1 MQNMPF
7 AHLHLKPDS
16 RNMLSGYFHRREG
29 DFIMQEKTIVYNT
42 SLGAVRGI
50 ETEHCVQFLGVPYAR
65 ASRFDYAAPVE
76 HWDGE
81 LDATAFGPACPQN
94 RAVHEHLE
102 NPTRRF
108 YKKEFREGQ
117 SFRYD
122 EDCLN
127 LNIYAPKGA
136 RGCPVVLFFHG
147 GGFDSGMNSEG
158 PFDGSRLAGR
168 GIVTVFAN
176 YRLGVLGYLTHEEIR
191 RRTGRD
197 GNFGLDDQLTAVRW
211 VKAHIADFGG
221 DGENITLLGQSAGAI
236 SIQDLCLNPDHKGL
250 FQRAAMMSGGGLFPR
265 FAQPKRAE
273 DTHAYWQQFQS
284 LAGCKSF
291 DELCS
296 APLER
301 LFDAVEEIKKARKD
315 NLYNTMPVVDGLLI
329 PDTLD
334 RLMKNPLPID
344 YMLGF
349 TNADMYAPFLAY
361 IGRRF
366 GKQNRAYLYYFDLD
380 APGDDNRAFHS
391 CDLRYA
397 FETLDGSW
405 RPYGTRDHEAAVE
418 LASYLANFA
427 RSGDPNGPGLPRW
440 NKAEKGVL
448 RIAPG
453 GTKMGHVNY
462 WKLTRN
468 FIRRPDPKA

>member
-1 MQNMPF
+1 M
-7 AHLHLKPDS
+7 
-16 RNMLSGYFHRREG
+16 
-29 DFIMQEKTIVYNT
+29 
-42 SLGAVRGI
+42 
-50 ETEHCVQFLGVPYAR
+50 
-65 ASRFDYAAPVE
+65 
-76 HWDGE
+76 
-81 LDATAFGPACPQN
+81 
-94 RAVHEHLE
+94 
-102 NPTRRF
+102 
-108 YKKEFREGQ
+108 
-117 SFRYD
+117 
-122 EDCLN
+122 
-127 LNIYAPKGA
+127 
-136 RGCPVVLFFHG
+136 
-147 GGFDSGMNSEG
+147 
-158 PFDGSRLAGR
+158 LAGR

-250 FQRAAMMSGGGLFPR
+250 FQRAAMMSGGG
-265 FAQPKRAE
+265 
-273 DTHAYWQQFQS
+273 
-284 LAGCKSF
+284 CKSF
-291 DELCS
+291 DELCA

-334 RLMKNPLPID
+334 KLMKNPLPIDYMLGKNPLPID

-397 FETLDGSW
+397 FETLDRSW
-405 RPYGTRDHEAAVE
+405 RPYGARDREAAAE